1 MNQLFGRIPDEPVN
15 IGYTWTGRMLDC
27 LKNKPLNDGPD
38 IEIAE
43 AFFFG
48 FTDWYIYAR
57 KMLAEV
63 TERGQVVY

>member
-1 MNQLFGRIPDEPVN
+1 MNQLFGRNPDEPVN

-43 AFFFG
+43 AFFLGSPIGTFMHEKC
-48 FTDWYIYAR
+48 WP
-57 KMLAEV
+57 K
-63 TERGQVVY
+63 